1 MKRLLTFF
9 ILCICVSNVAHAVS
23 AENVTLVGGG
33 ATDVSVPSETTDF
46 IPADVLLY
54 TEPADTECATA
65 VFANAL
71 AANSNKISETADEIQ
86 VQEWI
91 NTAFTDGN
99 VLREVLACPEFAE
112 LADDDA
118 IKLLP
123 IKYTFPGGREIVIN
137 YETQP
142 KILKQR
148 ITLSEKRD
156 LPSDPNP
163 RISADG
169 GSVWTNTDP
178 AWYGILVVES
188 GTLDE
193 FVGPNKNNTI
203 SLQWIEDNIDTIF
216 PRGGRCTSKSAIA
229 GNREMINMAMK
240 ETVSLEDDTN
250 DYYVAGD
257 VSLRWISYLEIA
269 LDVVITIVTWGAGTA
284 VVGASRAARASRALK
299 NLGTSLRALS
309 KLDSVRDYIRLGQ
322 RATKAAEELKKLDKI
337 MALDDLAKLDRV
349 ADARAYRRKLNELK
363 SLYDAT
369 DVDKLKILD
378 ELSRIDR
385 TTDAAGYARKLEE
398 LKALDKLDGTA
409 DAAARAKKLEEMQ
422 NYEKTMRELESTD
435 PNVRK
440 YLEQS
445 KTFSELNQYRR
456 ALRSLRTVKQRG
468 NLVARAWRS
477 VRAAYS
483 GGQKLRKA
491 EKIARS
497 STLSGRIRD
506 WLFQS
511 TMRNATAMGRLER
524 SGGLI
529 YGALTFIG
537 GMYDWTETSTG
548 DFTSGIEFKPL
559 GLLSADDLQGQENV
573 VNHGM
578 WLMWAGDAYS
588 AADDDAAFLQAMDF
602 ANKFHFNL
610 DTMQNDKNRHVCN
623 VDIFVVRPI
632 IRNPGTD
639 NAELYYLVMN
649 DEPWTT
655 RDTDNE

>member
-23 AENVTLVGGG
+23 AENATLVGGG

-91 NTAFTDGN
+91 NTVFTDGN

-163 RISADG
+163 RISPDD

-188 GTLDE
+188 GTLDG
-193 FVGPNKNNTI
+193 FVGPDKNNTI
-203 SLQWIEDNIDTIF
+203 SLQWLENNIDTIF
-216 PRGGRCTSKSAIA
+216 PQGSQCTGKSALT
-229 GNREMINMAMK
+229 GKNKMINRATE
-240 ETVSLEDDTN
+240 ETVNLEDDTN

-309 KLDSVRDYIRLGQ
+309 KLDSVRDYIRLSQ

-409 DAAARAKKLEEMQ
+409 DATARAKKLEEIQ

>member
-1 MKRLLTFF
+1 MKKLLFF
-9 ILCICVSNVAHAVS
+9 LILTVFTAPTAYAVS
-23 AENVTLVGGG
+23 TNNATLVGGG

-91 NTAFTDGN
+91 NTVFTDGN

-188 GTLDE
+188 GALDE

-250 DYYVAGD
+250 DYYVAGN
-257 VSLRWISYLEIA
+257 VSLQWISYLEIA

-299 NLGTSLRALS
+299 NLGTSLRALR

-322 RATKAAEELKKLDKI
+322 RATKAAEELKNIDK
-337 MALDDLAKLDRV
+337 
-349 ADARAYRRKLNELK
+349 
-363 SLYDAT
+363 AT
-369 DVDKLKILD
+369 DAV
-378 ELSRIDR
+378 
-385 TTDAAGYARKLEE
+385 AHARKLEE
-398 LKALDKLDGTA
+398 L
-409 DAAARAKKLEEMQ
+409 Q
-422 NYEKTMRELESTD
+422 NYEKTMRELERTD
-435 PNVRK
+435 PNIRK

-456 ALRSLRTVKQRG
+456 ALRSLRNVKQRG

>member
-9 ILCICVSNVAHAVS
+9 ILCICVSNAAHAVS

-91 NTAFTDGN
+91 NTVFTDGN

-156 LPSDPNP
+156 LPSEPNP
-163 RISADG
+163 RISADD

-229 GNREMINMAMK
+229 GNREMINLAMK
-240 ETVSLEDDTN
+240 ETVLLEDDTN

-257 VSLRWISYLEIA
+257 VSLQWISYLEIA

-284 VVGASRAARASRALK
+284 VVGASRATRASRALK

-422 NYEKTMRELESTD
+422 NYEKTMRELERTD

>member
-9 ILCICVSNVAHAVS
+9 ILCICVSNAAHAVS

-91 NTAFTDGN
+91 NSVFTDGN

-156 LPSDPNP
+156 LPSEPNP
-163 RISADG
+163 RISADD

-229 GNREMINMAMK
+229 GNREMINLAMK

-257 VSLRWISYLEIA
+257 VSLQWISYLEIA

-322 RATKAAEELKKLDKI
+322 RATKAAEELKNIDK
-337 MALDDLAKLDRV
+337 
-349 ADARAYRRKLNELK
+349 
-363 SLYDAT
+363 AT
-369 DVDKLKILD
+369 DAV
-378 ELSRIDR
+378 
-385 TTDAAGYARKLEE
+385 AHAR
-398 LKALDKLDGTA
+398 
-409 DAAARAKKLEEMQ
+409 KLEEMQ
-422 NYEKTMRELESTD
+422 NYEKTMRELERTD

>member
-9 ILCICVSNVAHAVS
+9 ILCICVSNAAHAVS
-23 AENVTLVGGG
+23 AENATLVGGG
-33 ATDVSVPSETTDF
+33 ATDVSVPSDTNDF

-91 NTAFTDGN
+91 NSVFTDGN

-156 LPSDPNP
+156 LPSEPNP
-163 RISADG
+163 RISADD

-229 GNREMINMAMK
+229 GNREMINLAMK
-240 ETVSLEDDTN
+240 ETVSLEYDTN

-257 VSLRWISYLEIA
+257 VSLQWISYLEIA

-322 RATKAAEELKKLDKI
+322 RATKAAEELKNIDK
-337 MALDDLAKLDRV
+337 
-349 ADARAYRRKLNELK
+349 
-363 SLYDAT
+363 AT
-369 DVDKLKILD
+369 DAV
-378 ELSRIDR
+378 
-385 TTDAAGYARKLEE
+385 AHARKLEE
-398 LKALDKLDGTA
+398 L
-409 DAAARAKKLEEMQ
+409 Q
-422 NYEKTMRELESTD
+422 NYEKTMRNLERTD

-610 DTMQNDKNRHVCN
+610 DTLQNDKNRHVCN

>member
-9 ILCICVSNVAHAVS
+9 ILCICVSNAAHAVS

-33 ATDVSVPSETTDF
+33 ATDVSVPSDTTDF

-91 NTAFTDGN
+91 NSVFTDGN

-156 LPSDPNP
+156 LPSEPNP
-163 RISADG
+163 RISADD

-229 GNREMINMAMK
+229 GNREMINLAMK

-257 VSLRWISYLEIA
+257 VSLQWISYLEIA

-322 RATKAAEELKKLDKI
+322 RATKAAEELKNIDK
-337 MALDDLAKLDRV
+337 
-349 ADARAYRRKLNELK
+349 
-363 SLYDAT
+363 AT
-369 DVDKLKILD
+369 DAV
-378 ELSRIDR
+378 
-385 TTDAAGYARKLEE
+385 AHARKLEE
-398 LKALDKLDGTA
+398 L
-409 DAAARAKKLEEMQ
+409 Q
-422 NYEKTMRELESTD
+422 NYEKTMRELERTD

-588 AADDDAAFLQAMDF
+588 ATDDDAAFLQAMDF

>member
-9 ILCICVSNVAHAVS
+9 ILCICVSNAAHAVS

-91 NTAFTDGN
+91 NTVFTDGN

-156 LPSDPNP
+156 LPSEPNP
-163 RISADG
+163 RISADD

-229 GNREMINMAMK
+229 GNREMINLAMK
-240 ETVSLEDDTN
+240 ETVLLEDDTN

-257 VSLRWISYLEIA
+257 VSLQWISYLEIA

-422 NYEKTMRELESTD
+422 NYEKTMRELERTD

>member
-91 NTAFTDGN
+91 NTVFTDGN

-229 GNREMINMAMK
+229 GNREMINLAMK

-257 VSLRWISYLEIA
+257 VSLQWISYLEIA

-322 RATKAAEELKKLDKI
+322 RATKAAEELKNIDK
-337 MALDDLAKLDRV
+337 
-349 ADARAYRRKLNELK
+349 
-363 SLYDAT
+363 AT
-369 DVDKLKILD
+369 DAV
-378 ELSRIDR
+378 
-385 TTDAAGYARKLEE
+385 AHARKLEE
-398 LKALDKLDGTA
+398 L
-409 DAAARAKKLEEMQ
+409 Q
-422 NYEKTMRELESTD
+422 NYEKTMRELERTD

-610 DTMQNDKNRHVCN
+610 DTLQNDKNRHVCN